1 MGSKATLTYSV
12 LAIVILATLYFW
24 HRAFD
29 GLTLVLETG
38 GGLGGVFIRIIIF
51 MVISIVALQILRGIL
66 MHPADENDI
75 DDIEEDERDHQ
86 IEARGDRL
94 GYYVLCGFLTILL
107 LQYCLADMYPDR
119 WWNVLNLDRP
129 IEWAVAI
136 VLAMLISEIA
146 KWAAMAIQY
155 RF

>member
-1 MGSKATLTYSV
+1 MGSKSTMTYGV
-12 LAIVILATLYFW
+12 LGIVILATLYFW

-38 GGLGGVFIRIIIF
+38 GGLGGVFIRIIVF
-51 MVISIVALQILRGIL
+51 MIMAIVAFAILRGIL
-66 MHPADENDI
+66 MQPEDVDDL

-94 GYYVLCGFLTILL
+94 GYYVLCGFLMVLL

-129 IEWAVAI
+129 IEWAVAV

-146 KWAAMAIQY
+146 KWASMSIHY